1 MSRPFL
7 VHLPAIGMLLSVTL
21 LALPGV
27 AAPSGNAAC
36 APWPGE
42 IDPLPTAEHPDPF
55 LSRWA
60 ARRAEEL
67 AVLAEGVQEQ
77 SRTLAMPIWL
87 HAACL
92 DPRRQEFVEAARIAR
107 PIRVHRPPVLT
118 VAHRGRHQAY
128 ADPRRPA
135 ARGHRPVLE
144 EVLRDPVPP
153 TARSSIREAERAIRE
168 ARFANALEWAAQA
181 RAELDGIP
189 EAAPELAQLEVL
201 AATAALGLGE
211 ETEAQRSLAAALEAD
226 PDLSLDPKRVSPKI
240 VALLEE
246 LRATQQ
252 EVPR

>member
-1 MSRPFL
+1 MSQPRL
-7 VHLPAIGMLLSVTL
+7 VHLPAMGMLLILAL
-21 LALPGV
+21 LAPPG
-27 AAPSGNAAC
+27 AAALSGDAAC
-36 APWPGE
+36 SPWPGE

-55 LSRWA
+55 LAGWA

-92 DPRRQEFVEAARIAR
+92 DPRRGEFVEAARIAR

-118 VAHRGRHQAY
+118 VAYRGAIRPTRILG
-128 ADPRRPA
+128 DPLRV
-135 ARGHRPVLE
+135 HRPVLE
-144 EVLRDPVPP
+144 EALRDPVPP
-153 TARSSIREAERAIRE
+153 TARSSIREAEQAIGE
-168 ARFANALEWAAQA
+168 ARFSNALEWAEQA
-181 RAELDGIP
+181 RAELDGVP

-201 AATAALGLGE
+201 AATAALGLGQ

-226 PDLSLDPKRVSPKI
+226 PDLRLDPKRVSPKI

-246 LRATQQ
+246 LRASL
-252 EVPR
+252 EEAPR